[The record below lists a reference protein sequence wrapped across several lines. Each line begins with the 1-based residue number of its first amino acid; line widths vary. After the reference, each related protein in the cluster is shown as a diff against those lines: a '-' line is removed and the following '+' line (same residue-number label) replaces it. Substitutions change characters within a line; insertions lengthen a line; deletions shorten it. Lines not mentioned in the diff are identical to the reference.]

1 MPETRQ
7 ASVTG
12 WVFGQRLAAGERIE
26 AHRHDQPQLV
36 YPADGLLA
44 VTTGRG
50 TWIAPPH
57 RAVWIPAG
65 AEHHHRSYGNTDMRA
80 LLFAADPAAGQ
91 RDEPAVIAVS
101 GLLRELILALT
112 GTAARPEAARQR
124 LLRVTLDQLLESPEQ
139 PLHLPEPRDD
149 RLQAVAA
156 LLHAEPDDR
165 STLAELGQ
173 RVGASERTLSRLFRD
188 SFTMT
193 FREWRAQLRVHHAL
207 TLLADGHSITYTSAA
222 CGWANPSSFIDAFTR
237 IVGQTPGQYSAE
249 LHAAGWTTTGGPAV
263 QPPALVE
270 DERGRDWYD
279 LASGVSRRG
288 PAPTGP
294 GHRSGAAAT
303 VRTAGRRR

>member
-7 ASVTG
+7 TPLPG
-12 WVFGQRLAAGERIE
+12 WAFGRRLTVGERIE
-26 AHRHDQPQLV
+26 VHRHDQPQLV

-50 TWIAPPH
+50 IWIAPPH

-80 LLFAADPAAGQ
+80 LLFDADAATGQ
-91 RDEPAVIAVS
+91 RGEPAVIAVS

-112 GTAARPEAARQR
+112 GTTPRPEAARRR
-124 LLRVTLDQLLESPEQ
+124 LLQVTLDQLLESPEQ
-139 PLHLPEPRDD
+139 PLHLPEPPDD

-156 LLHAEPDDR
+156 LLHAEPGDR

-173 RVGASERTLSRLFRD
+173 RVGASERTLSRLFQA

-193 FREWRAQLRVHHAL
+193 FHEWRTQLRIHHAL
-207 TLLADGHSITYTSAA
+207 TLLADGHSVTYTSAV

-249 LHAAGWTTTGGPAV
+249 LA
-263 QPPALVE
+263 
-270 DERGRDWYD
+270 
-279 LASGVSRRG
+279 RR
-288 PAPTGP
+288 
-294 GHRSGAAAT
+294 
-303 VRTAGRRR
+303 